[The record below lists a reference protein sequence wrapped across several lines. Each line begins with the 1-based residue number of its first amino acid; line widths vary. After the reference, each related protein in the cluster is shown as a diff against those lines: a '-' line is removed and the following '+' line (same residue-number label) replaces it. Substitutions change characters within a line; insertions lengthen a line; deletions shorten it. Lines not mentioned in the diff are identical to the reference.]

1 MVSRESR
8 SSVSPLPRTT
18 CSETRARP
26 ELVEASKL
34 FAEADA
40 RRVNPL
46 ASRTMKPAGGF
57 TLRNRCTS
65 GISYSSLNFLRV
77 IDRSIAASTTPLC
90 ANSMILDATNR
101 MARSSLSRRP
111 NSAQTVSNTTEMLRI
126 ASGAK
131 ADPSR
136 NGPIGI
142 GPFPSGV
149 TLVRVPNVTA
159 VRSSGLLLKC
169 HVRRLSSG
177 HNHFPP
183 RFPLRCVY
191 EAAQRGSRLLPHT
204 RPDLPFVFG
213 QDDRALMPI

>member
-26 ELVEASKL
+26 SAQTKSALEGGACERQQKLNEASELVEASNL

-40 RRVNPL
+40 RRVSPL

-111 NSAQTVSNTTEMLRI
+111 NSAHTVSNTTEMLRI

-136 NGPIGI
+136 NGPIDI
-142 GPFPSGV
+142 G
-149 TLVRVPNVTA
+149 
-159 VRSSGLLLKC
+159 RS
-169 HVRRLSSG
+169 
-177 HNHFPP
+177 PA
-183 RFPLRCVY
+183 
-191 EAAQRGSRLLPHT
+191 E
-204 RPDLPFVFG
+204 
-213 QDDRALMPI
+213 

>member
-18 CSETRARP
+18 RSETRAPSGQTKSALEGGACERQQKLNEAS

-40 RRVNPL
+40 RRVSPL
-46 ASRTMKPAGGF
+46 ASRMMKPAVGS
-57 TLRNRCTS
+57 TLRTMHLRHQ
-65 GISYSSLNFLRV
+65 LFELELLRV
-77 IDRSIAASTTPLC
+77 IDRSIAASTTPLS

-136 NGPIGI
+136 NGPIDI
-142 GPFPSGV
+142 G
-149 TLVRVPNVTA
+149 
-159 VRSSGLLLKC
+159 RS
-169 HVRRLSSG
+169 
-177 HNHFPP
+177 PA
-183 RFPLRCVY
+183 
-191 EAAQRGSRLLPHT
+191 E
-204 RPDLPFVFG
+204 
-213 QDDRALMPI
+213 

>member
-18 CSETRARP
+18 CSETRARSSAQTKSAL
-26 ELVEASKL
+26 EGGACERQQKLNEASVLVEASKL

-40 RRVNPL
+40 RRVSPL
-46 ASRTMKPAGGF
+46 ASRTMKPAGGS

-111 NSAQTVSNTTEMLRI
+111 NSAHTVSNTTEMLRI

-136 NGPIGI
+136 NGPIDI
-142 GPFPSGV
+142 G
-149 TLVRVPNVTA
+149 
-159 VRSSGLLLKC
+159 RS
-169 HVRRLSSG
+169 
-177 HNHFPP
+177 PA
-183 RFPLRCVY
+183 
-191 EAAQRGSRLLPHT
+191 E
-204 RPDLPFVFG
+204 
-213 QDDRALMPI
+213 